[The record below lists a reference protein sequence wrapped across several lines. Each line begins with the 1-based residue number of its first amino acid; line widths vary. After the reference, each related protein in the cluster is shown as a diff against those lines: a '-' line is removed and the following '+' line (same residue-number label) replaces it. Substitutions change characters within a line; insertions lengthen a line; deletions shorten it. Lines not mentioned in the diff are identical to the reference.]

1 MKRVLLILLALLSL
15 SAMAEERGVKRLE
28 KISNHYSTL
37 GDYSVTFLLRAGGG
51 EQRGVML
58 VRGNNSYF
66 KVANTEIFIDNAL
79 RYEVN
84 SATKEIVVDKADV
97 YEKELLNSLNGI
109 SRLAADYT
117 VEECEIEG
125 RAAVRLTPKKGGEVI
140 SIVTGA
146 DGASV
151 AKLRYGA
158 GENLVEVNIEKSE
171 KYTQPLPRFS
181 KERYKGFEMV
191 DFR

>member
-1 MKRVLLILLALLSL
+1 
-15 SAMAEERGVKRLE
+15 MADERGVKRLE
-28 KISNHYSTL
+28 LISNHYSAL
-37 GDYSVTFLLRAGGG
+37 GGYSVSFVLRVGGG

-58 VRGNNSYF
+58 VSGKNSYF
-66 KVANTEIFIDNAL
+66 KVAHTEIFIEDAL

-84 SATKEIVVDKADV
+84 SESKEIVVDRADA
-97 YEKELLNSLNGI
+97 YEKDLLNSFNGV
-109 SRLAADYT
+109 SRLAADFI
-117 VEECEIEG
+117 VVECEIEG
-125 RAAVRLTPKKGGEVI
+125 RAAVRLTPKSGGDVVY
-140 SIVTGA
+140 IVTGA
-146 DGASV
+146 DGESV

-158 GENLVEVNIEKSE
+158 GENLVEVVVEKSE